1 MGNEQRAMNN
11 GQWARCAWSIAHC
24 PLRPLRV
31 AQLLALCL
39 AGVGPLA
46 QSAAVTNLSVLSF
59 NIWVNG
65 GTSLP
70 QCIEA
75 IRSSGAD
82 LVGLQECNA
91 ATARTIATNLN
102 FYYLGAND
110 ISIVSRFPIVS
121 PINTGGG
128 SAVAVELSPG
138 QLLYL
143 FNCHLTAY
151 PYGPYSILEG
161 GDQAFVLNQE
171 AQTRLPA
178 LQALLQT
185 MAPYLAGS
193 SPCFLTGDFN
203 APSHQDYTDY
213 PWPTSLAC
221 VQAGLVDSYRQL
233 HPPARLYPPGFNYT
247 DPGITWTPRPDQEPN
262 SAYDRIDFVWASSRV
277 SAVESMELDARNS
290 ANPWPSDHRAVL
302 SRFRLILSPASDR
315 ATQPVPA
322 SGATQIS
329 TRPTLTWT
337 AGTDALAHR
346 VYFGTP
352 SPGVFRTNQ
361 TNAVFVPGALL
372 PGTTYYWRVDESGAS
387 GTVTGQV
394 WSFTTAA
401 ANRYEWHFGRPD
413 LAASLGAGTLSY
425 ADGSVTSNLV
435 SFGQSDGMSV
445 PHIAGYPVRYLHVP
459 AFTAAG
465 NGLLATFSASG
476 PNGGGVYLNQFTLIW
491 DLLVP
496 APLGYVPLF
505 NTNPQNANDADFYI
519 DPSGSVGT
527 GAIGYSGAG
536 ALSAG
541 AWHRLAFAA
550 DLSAGVATYAVDG
563 AVVFA
568 GSAGAALDGRYS
580 LYSNVDPGADLLL
593 FNEGNSGGVYTH
605 ALLVSSF
612 AFVDRTL
619 ATAELLALGGPSDL
633 GIFLEDLPPLSVAQQ
648 GVLVNCRWQGS
659 LDVRLQAA
667 SRLDAA
673 AVWEDVPGTRGESF
687 YSTEMTKQGMYFRLI
702 R

>member
-1 MGNEQRAMNN
+1 MPCGRCGRAWKRAAKNVVRP
-11 GQWARCAWSIAHC
+11 QLKRRATWRYSRPDVLSALSHAWSSWKTAPGVAVLAVIAFAVGIGSATAIFTVINGVL
-24 PLRPLRV
+24 LRPLPYPDGGRFV
-31 AQLLALCL
+31 SLY
-39 AGVGPLA
+39 
-46 QSAAVTNLSVLSF
+46 AV
-59 NIWVNG
+59 
-65 GTSLP
+65 
-70 QCIEA
+70 
-75 IRSSGAD
+75 
-82 LVGLQECNA
+82 
-91 ATARTIATNLN
+91 
-102 FYYLGAND
+102 
-110 ISIVSRFPIVS
+110 
-121 PINTGGG
+121 NT
-128 SAVAVELSPG
+128 
-138 QLLYL
+138 
-143 FNCHLTAY
+143 T
-151 PYGPYSILEG
+151 
-161 GDQAFVLNQE
+161 
-171 AQTRLPA
+171 
-178 LQALLQT
+178 
-185 MAPYLAGS
+185 
-193 SPCFLTGDFN
+193 
-203 APSHQDYTDY
+203 
-213 PWPTSLAC
+213 
-221 VQAGLVDSYRQL
+221 
-233 HPPARLYPPGFNYT
+233 
-247 DPGITWTPRPDQEPN
+247 
-262 SAYDRIDFVWASSRV
+262 
-277 SAVESMELDARNS
+277 
-290 ANPWPSDHRAVL
+290 
-302 SRFRLILSPASDR
+302 
-315 ATQPVPA
+315 
-322 SGATQIS
+322 
-329 TRPTLTWT
+329 
-337 AGTDALAHR
+337 
-346 VYFGTP
+346 

-413 LAASLGAGTLSY
+413 FAASLGAGTLSY

-519 DPSGSVGT
+519 DPTGSVGT

-687 YSTEMTKQGMYFRLI
+687 YSTEMTNQGMYFRLI